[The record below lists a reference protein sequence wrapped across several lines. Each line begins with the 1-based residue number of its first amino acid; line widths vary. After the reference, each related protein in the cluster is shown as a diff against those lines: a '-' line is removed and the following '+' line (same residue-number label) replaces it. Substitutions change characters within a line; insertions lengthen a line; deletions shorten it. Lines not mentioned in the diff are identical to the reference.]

1 MEKNK
6 HIGSDFDAF
15 LEKEGIRD
23 EVELAAIKKIIAYE
37 LKNEMK
43 RKKITQAEMAKRIGT
58 SRSALIRLLDP
69 NNYSITL
76 VTLHRLA
83 NAMGKR
89 LEIAFN

>member
-1 MEKNK
+1 MKKNE
-6 HIGSDFDAF
+6 HIGSDFDTF
-15 LEKEGIRD
+15 LEQEGIRN

-83 NAMGKR
+83 HAMGKK
-89 LEIAFN
+89 LEIMFH